1 MLTHLGGLLGG
12 QLLLLGSLLGSRTLV
27 SQELW
32 TKDKDVKDVKRQ
44 VVLTSQP
51 VSESRC

>member
-32 TKDKDVKDVKRQ
+32 TEDEHVKEA
-44 VVLTSQP
+44 VVLTGQP
-51 VSESRC
+51 VSESRR